1 MTVSEYI
8 QKKAPLSLEQA
19 LDFESRFT
27 TKSAKSGEYIIEEGE
42 VCRKIL
48 FLQKGCIAMIGNT
61 VGFGLGV
68 ISKNDKWDVGIR
80 YYGRS
85 GPINLHK
92 EYELVLPAGET
103 YKGQSSVMLGVD
115 HVYLGLEAAYSFTL
129 GKERLSV
136 RIPVSFGQ
144 LGAGFYLKGEDRFTP
159 DGQRT
164 SVWEDKLQGGSDAG
178 FGFCS
183 EFGAQLIYQISPKNE
198 HIHLMVGASYM
209 NTYGYESFLGGTGFY
224 NNKIRATIG
233 FRFDI

>member
-1 MTVSEYI
+1 MKKLAIIATALLTIVSTSAIAQVGTNSNTSSLGFYLQPEY
-8 QKKAPLSLEQA
+8 
-19 LDFESRFT
+19 
-27 TKSAKSGEYIIEEGE
+27 SAM
-42 VCRKIL
+42 
-48 FLQKGCIAMIGNT
+48 FLGDHIGNT

-115 HVYLGLEAAYSFTL
+115 HGYLGLEAAYNFAL
-129 GKERLSV
+129 GKRLSV

-144 LGAGFYLKGEDRFTP
+144 MGAGFYLKGEDRFTP

-198 HIHLMVGASYM
+198 HIHLMAGASYM
-209 NTYGYESFLGGTGFY
+209 NTYGYESFLGGTDFY
-224 NNKIRATIG
+224 NNKIRASVG
-233 FRFDI
+233 FRFEI